1 MAKPKPDFI
10 IPPTKDTVLYIAHV
24 IRKLREQ
31 YKRSDGDQLDSDNWL
46 TSTETSLLANVV
58 CGIYDKLT
66 SEGMVEEAQKFSFE
80 AHPRKEMYTDDIP
93 F

>member
-1 MAKPKPDFI
+1 MKPKPDFI
-10 IPPTKDTVLYIAHV
+10 VPHQKDTALYIAHV

-31 YKRSDGDQLDSDNWL
+31 YKRSDGDQLDAANWL

-58 CGIYDKLT
+58 CDIYDRLQA
-66 SEGMVEEAQKFSFE
+66 EGMMEEAQRFSRE
-80 AHPRKEMYTDDIP
+80 AHPRKEMYTDDTP